1 MKEQDVLNKFRMDK
15 ASEGVELWHNPSG
28 ALYNH
33 SGRLIRFGLCNDST
47 TINMKIKSS
56 DLIGGEEITITQDM
70 VGIKIL
76 QLVAY
81 EIKHPQWKYKGDR
94 HEAAQKV
101 FIDKINRKGG
111 KAAFV
116 TINKEGE
123 YEYFS

>member
-15 ASEGVELWHNPSG
+15 AQQGVELWHNLSG
-28 ALYNH
+28 ALYNPA
-33 SGRLIRFGLCNDST
+33 GRLVRFGLCNDSP
-47 TINMKIKSS
+47 TINQKIKSA
-56 DLIGGEEITITQDM
+56 DLIGGEEITITHEM
-70 VGIKIL
+70 IGTKIL

-81 EIKHPQWKYKGDR
+81 EVKHPEWKYRGDR